1 MNIKKFLKTF
11 LITTA
16 ILLLIVCLIIFGLSA
31 ANIFSSNIGGG
42 EDIEELDE
50 VLPDGRRN
58 VVVFGTDKSG
68 MRSDVIMIFSVSA
81 TDGEINLLSVPRD
94 TKVRPQNYGT
104 HKITETL
111 SLGEDAG
118 VIVSLV
124 KEVTGVPIHD
134 YVIVNFA
141 AVEDTIDALGGVEF
155 DVPQNMYYSDPVQD
169 LYINLRKGVQTLNG
183 EQAVQLLR
191 FRSYPMGDIR
201 RTEVQREFMKA
212 LFEQKASLKYFNKID
227 DLYKVVEDNIKS
239 SMSYSEILTYAKI
252 IKKIDNPRFNT
263 FETPY
268 TLADPYVII
277 NKDELQPI
285 VEEYFE

>member
-169 LYINLRKGVQTLNG
+169 
-183 EQAVQLLR
+183 
-191 FRSYPMGDIR
+191 
-201 RTEVQREFMKA
+201 
-212 LFEQKASLKYFNKID
+212 
-227 DLYKVVEDNIKS
+227 
-239 SMSYSEILTYAKI
+239 
-252 IKKIDNPRFNT
+252 
-263 FETPY
+263 
-268 TLADPYVII
+268 
-277 NKDELQPI
+277 
-285 VEEYFE
+285 